1 MLHNDVGGAHD
12 PRDVTVATFAHKYAT
27 GRPIT
32 MLTAYDYPI
41 ARIIDATGVDG
52 VLVGDSLGM
61 VVLGHKD
68 TLSVTLEDML
78 HHIRAVRRG
87 VTRALL
93 VGDMPFM
100 SYHVSVE
107 AAVRA
112 AGRLVQEGGVDAVK
126 LEGGGEVSDTI
137 RAITRAGIPVQGH
150 IGLTPQRV
158 RAWGGW
164 KVQARTGEAAAS
176 LLRDAQAVEEAGCF
190 SVVVESVPGRV
201 AAYITEAI
209 GIPTI
214 GIGAGSSTSGQ
225 VLVTNDLLG
234 MYGDFQPKFVKRFA
248 DLGTTIETA
257 ITSYKEE
264 VERREFPGP
273 DHTYGMASDEW
284 DAFVGS
290 LGASEESS

>member
-1 MLHNDVGGAHD
+1 M
-12 PRDVTVATFAHKYAT
+12 
-27 GRPIT
+27 
-32 MLTAYDYPI
+32 
-41 ARIIDATGVDG
+41 
-52 VLVGDSLGM
+52 
-61 VVLGHKD
+61 
-68 TLSVTLEDML
+68 
-78 HHIRAVRRG
+78 
-87 VTRALL
+87 
-93 VGDMPFM
+93 
-100 SYHVSVE
+100 
-107 AAVRA
+107 
-112 AGRLVQEGGVDAVK
+112 
-126 LEGGGEVSDTI
+126 
-137 RAITRAGIPVQGH
+137 
-150 IGLTPQRV
+150 
-158 RAWGGW
+158 
-164 KVQARTGEAAAS
+164 QARTGEAAAS
-176 LLRDAQAVEEAGCF
+176 LLHDAQAVEEAGCF